1 VSTVFLLSAAVGGGI
16 LVLQLLLS
24 MVGMAD
30 HEFGGDHADAGEAL
44 NLLSVRSLSA
54 GLAFFGLGGAAVQAL
69 GLPFLLALPVGVVAG
84 GVAAVAVAKAMRLL
98 LRMEED
104 GSFDLETAIGAE
116 GVVYLSIPGARSGQG
131 KVHLTPEGRLVECPA
146 ISDTALPTGTPVMV
160 IGVLGGEIVE
170 VVPSP
175 VLGGILDVVR

>member
-1 VSTVFLLSAAVGGGI
+1 
-16 LVLQLLLS
+16 
-24 MVGMAD
+24 
-30 HEFGGDHADAGEAL
+30 
-44 NLLSVRSLSA
+44 
-54 GLAFFGLGGAAVQAL
+54 
-69 GLPFLLALPVGVVAG
+69 
-84 GVAAVAVAKAMRLL
+84 MRLL

-116 GVVYLSIPGARSGQG
+116 GVVYPSIPKARSGQG

-146 ISDTALPTGTPVMV
+146 ISDTALPTGTQVMV